1 MSTYKFDLPEHLI
14 ARTPV
19 SVRSASKLLSVSGNE
34 ISDCCF
40 NELPDMLTRGDLL
53 VLNDSRV
60 FPARLL
66 LKSPNGGN
74 VELLLVRN
82 EAEQWFAL
90 AKPARRLRP
99 GVVLSNSDGKP
110 VAEVM
115 GRENEYVLVRGINS
129 NLLDYAEES
138 GLMPLPP
145 YIRKAREND
154 GMAETNTEDCRR
166 YQTVYANQSGS
177 VAAPTAGLHFDDKL
191 FSRLEQVGVSVAKV
205 SLHVGPGTFKQPSD
219 EDLKVRRLHREMF
232 SMSSDVWN
240 RIAETRASGGKV
252 IAVGTTTLRVLE
264 TVHRLGLGVKEPGN
278 YSYPVVQENR
288 PEFAGNVTSVNGGWA
303 IEGETRLFVTPPDR
317 ITVTDGLITNFHLP
331 ESSLLRLVASFLGDR
346 SWEEIYE
353 HAVKSDYR
361 FYSYGDAMLII
372 PGKEI

>member
-1 MSTYKFDLPEHLI
+1 MSTYKFDLPEYLI

-40 NELPDMLTRGDLL
+40 NELPDLLAKGDLL

-74 VELLLVRN
+74 VELLLVRS
-82 EAEQWFAL
+82 ESEQWYAL
-90 AKPARRLRP
+90 AKPARRLRQ

-115 GRENEYVLVRGINS
+115 GRENEYVLVRGMNS
-129 NLLDYAEES
+129 DLLDYAEES

-154 GMAETNTEDCRR
+154 GMVDTNSEDSSR

-191 FSRLEQVGVSVAKV
+191 FSRLEKAGVSVAKV

-219 EDLKVRRLHREMF
+219 EDLKARRLHREMF
-232 SMSSDVWN
+232 SMSPDVWN
-240 RIAETRASGGKV
+240 KIAETRTSGGKV

-264 TVHRLGLGVKEPGN
+264 TVHRLELGLKEPGT
-278 YSYPVVQENR
+278 YSYPLEHEIR
-288 PEFAGNVTSVNGGWA
+288 PEFAGNVSAVNGGWA
-303 IEGETRLFVTPPDR
+303 VEGETRLFVTPPDR
-317 ITVTDGLITNFHLP
+317 ITVADGLITNFHLP

-346 SWEEIYE
+346 GWEDIYE

>member
-1 MSTYKFDLPEHLI
+1 MSTYKFDLPEYLI

-40 NELPDMLTRGDLL
+40 NELPDLLTKGDLL

-74 VELLLVRN
+74 VELLLVRS
-82 EAEQWFAL
+82 ESEQWYAL
-90 AKPARRLRP
+90 AKPARRLRQ

-115 GRENEYVLVRGINS
+115 GRENEYVLVRGMNS
-129 NLLDYAEES
+129 DLLDYAEES

-154 GMAETNTEDCRR
+154 GMVDTNSEDSSR

-191 FSRLEQVGVSVAKV
+191 FSRLEKAGVSVAKV

-219 EDLKVRRLHREMF
+219 EDLKARR
-232 SMSSDVWN
+232 
-240 RIAETRASGGKV
+240 
-252 IAVGTTTLRVLE
+252 
-264 TVHRLGLGVKEPGN
+264 
-278 YSYPVVQENR
+278 
-288 PEFAGNVTSVNGGWA
+288 
-303 IEGETRLFVTPPDR
+303 
-317 ITVTDGLITNFHLP
+317 
-331 ESSLLRLVASFLGDR
+331 
-346 SWEEIYE
+346 
-353 HAVKSDYR
+353 
-361 FYSYGDAMLII
+361 
-372 PGKEI
+372 

>member
-1 MSTYKFDLPEHLI
+1 MSTYKFDLPEQLI

-40 NELPDMLTRGDLL
+40 NELPDLLTKGDLL
-53 VLNDSRV
+53 VVNDSRV

-66 LKSPNGGN
+66 LQSPNGGN
-74 VELLLVRN
+74 VELLLVRS
-82 EAEQWFAL
+82 EAEQWYAL
-90 AKPARRLRP
+90 AKPARRLRQ
-99 GVVLSNSDGKP
+99 GVVLSSSDGKP

-115 GRENEYVLVRGINS
+115 GRDSEYVLVRGINS
-129 NLLDYAEES
+129 DLLDYAEES

-154 GMAETNTEDCRR
+154 GIAETNSEDPSR

-191 FSRLEQVGVSVAKV
+191 FSRLERAEVSVAKV
-205 SLHVGPGTFKQPSD
+205 SLHVGPGTFKQPSE
-219 EDLKVRRLHREMF
+219 EDLKTRRLHREMF

-240 RIAETRASGGKV
+240 KIAETRAAGGKI

-264 TVHRLGLGVKEPGN
+264 TVHRLGLGFKEPGI
-278 YSYPVVQENR
+278 YSYPVNHEVR
-288 PEFAGNVTSVNGGWA
+288 PEFAGNATSVNGGWA
-303 IEGETRLFVTPPDR
+303 VEGETRLFVTPPDR
-317 ITVTDGLITNFHLP
+317 ITVADGLITNFHLP

-346 SWEEIYE
+346 SWEDIYE

-372 PGKEI
+372 PSKEK

>member
-1 MSTYKFDLPEHLI
+1 MSTYKFDLPEYLI

-40 NELPDMLTRGDLL
+40 NELPDLLAKGDLL

-66 LKSPNGGN
+66 LQSPNGGN
-74 VELLLVRN
+74 IELLLVRS
-82 EAEQWFAL
+82 ESEQWYAL
-90 AKPARRLRP
+90 AKPARRLRQ

-115 GRENEYVLVRGINS
+115 GRENEYVLVRGMNS
-129 NLLDYAEES
+129 DLLDYAEES

-154 GMAETNTEDCRR
+154 GMVDTNSEDSSR

-191 FSRLEQVGVSVAKV
+191 FSRLEQAGVSVAKV

-219 EDLKVRRLHREMF
+219 EDLKARRLHREMF
-232 SMSSDVWN
+232 SMSPDVWN
-240 RIAETRASGGKV
+240 KIAETRTSGGKV

-264 TVHRLGLGVKEPGN
+264 TVHRLELGLKEPGT
-278 YSYPVVQENR
+278 YSYPLEHEIR
-288 PEFAGNVTSVNGGWA
+288 PEFAGNVSAVNGGWA
-303 IEGETRLFVTPPDR
+303 VEGETRLFVTPPDR
-317 ITVTDGLITNFHLP
+317 ITVADGLITNFHLP

-346 SWEEIYE
+346 GWEDIYE

>member
-1 MSTYKFDLPEHLI
+1 MSTYKFDLPEYLI

-40 NELPDMLTRGDLL
+40 NELPDLLAKGDLL

-66 LKSPNGGN
+66 LQSPNGGN
-74 VELLLVRN
+74 IELLLVRS
-82 EAEQWFAL
+82 EAEQWHAL
-90 AKPARRLRP
+90 AKPARRLRQ

-115 GRENEYVLVRGINS
+115 GRENEYVLVRGMNS
-129 NLLDYAEES
+129 DLLDYAEES

-154 GMAETNTEDCRR
+154 GMVDTNSEDSSR

-191 FSRLEQVGVSVAKV
+191 FSRLEQAGVSVAKV

-219 EDLKVRRLHREMF
+219 EDLKARRLHREMF
-232 SMSSDVWN
+232 SMSPDVWN
-240 RIAETRASGGKV
+240 KIAETRTSGGKV

-264 TVHRLGLGVKEPGN
+264 TVHRLELGLKEPGT
-278 YSYPVVQENR
+278 YSYPLEHEIR
-288 PEFAGNVTSVNGGWA
+288 PEFAGNVSAVNGGWA
-303 IEGETRLFVTPPDR
+303 VEGETRLFVTPPDR
-317 ITVTDGLITNFHLP
+317 ITVADGLITNFHLP

-346 SWEEIYE
+346 GWEDIYE